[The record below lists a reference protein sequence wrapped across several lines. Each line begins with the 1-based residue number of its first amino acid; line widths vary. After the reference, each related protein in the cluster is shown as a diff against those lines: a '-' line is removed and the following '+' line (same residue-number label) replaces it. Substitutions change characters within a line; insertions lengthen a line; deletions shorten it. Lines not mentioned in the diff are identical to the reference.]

1 MMSCLLAGPPVM
13 LRLEVSG
20 EVVVR
25 RMNYVA
31 VEGGRVV
38 LTCSF
43 LADPKPTVTW
53 LLDNVNI
60 STDDD
65 KRYTVERR
73 YDSIAPI
80 GNYTE
85 TLTILSV
92 VEEDQGNYTCR
103 GENIHSSP
111 QQPVTDTQPLE
122 IIGQWESRW
131 L

>member
-1 MMSCLLAGPPVM
+1 M
-13 LRLEVSG
+13 LWLEVSG

-43 LADPKPTVTW
+43 LADPRPTVTW
-53 LLDNVNI
+53 MRDDVTV
-60 STDDD
+60 STGDAR
-65 KRYTVERR
+65 RYAVERR
-73 YDSIAPI
+73 YARIGPI

-92 VEEDQGNYTCR
+92 VEGDQGNYTCR

-111 QQPVTDTQPLE
+111 QQPVMDTQPLE
-122 IIGQWESRW
+122 IIG
-131 L
+131 

>member
-1 MMSCLLAGPPVM
+1 M
-13 LRLEVSG
+13 LQLVVSG

-43 LADPKPTVTW
+43 LADPQPTVTW
-53 LLDNVNI
+53 VRNDVTI
-60 STDDD
+60 STGDAR
-65 KRYTVERR
+65 RYAVERR
-73 YDSIAPI
+73 YESVGPI

-85 TLTILSV
+85 TMAILSV
-92 VEEDQGNYTCR
+92 VEEDQGNH
-103 GENIHSSP
+103 GVNIHSSP

-122 IIGQWESRW
+122 IIG
-131 L
+131 